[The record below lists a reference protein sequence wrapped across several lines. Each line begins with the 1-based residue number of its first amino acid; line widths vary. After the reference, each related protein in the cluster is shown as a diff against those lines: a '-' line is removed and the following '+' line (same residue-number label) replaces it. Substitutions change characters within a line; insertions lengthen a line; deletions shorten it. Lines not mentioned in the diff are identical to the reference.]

1 VVADRNPPDARGL
14 QQRWDRVIPIRLALQ
29 TLALAALCVALA
41 MP

>member
-14 QQRWDRVIPIRLALQ
+14 QQRWDRVISIRLALQ